1 MPSVTIAVS
10 RDAGALDWYVSH
22 EEAHDGSGQRF
33 FFQSAHGA
41 SARYF
46 VQDVR
51 ATMNRHQKRSL
62 KIETFHV
69 IQSYDLEEAAPDD
82 LEEGLRVHQR
92 GRAFARRAF
101 PGHQFKV
108 TTQRDGR
115 AGLWH
120 NHIQVANVSHVSAVL
135 EWKSRDKQSGL
146 LHERREPRP
155 AGRAFSPAMRNVF
168 RLRHSSDDLHREL
181 DGYSVKAMMERRAP
195 RTRSTTADVERRAA
209 GSYNW
214 RDDLR
219 ERCDDAAAQASSVD
233 DYMNRLQAVGVEV
246 RERGDDKNLSYGF
259 MDGEGKER
267 KARAGGRIGLGSDYS
282 RKGIEQLV
290 IEHTQARKQVA
301 ATLPAP
307 VAPAA
312 VPARVA
318 PIRIDAA
325 PSAAPQAQL
334 ETPSDDPLELLR
346 AEYGEE
352 LGDLEERLR
361 EEAAAE
367 DPELLAPIRD
377 HGVRLELESR
387 AQSGE
392 LRAQLEEARR
402 RPAEQPVQEVHE
414 VQQEELPSFGDR
426 SGGLGAALQGIR
438 TTEAQPSPEPVQE
451 AVEAPY
457 RSGLRDM
464 PKSATERTREVAA
477 LAAQFDEEAREAL
490 RSGGRIEEAKVP
502 KRIGPRFLQDHGER
516 FDASVL
522 AVLHKRAAKKQAVN
536 EAHEEMRGHHDR
548 TEELRKQ
555 GMRDDPT
562 MWMFS
567 KDWKDAV
574 KEFDKAEKQHKA
586 LKEEVRASDYD
597 SPADKA
603 AKAREKAFGASGGL
617 AQKVKDRE
625 GLFKKNSF
633 RGGADEQQELRER

>member
-181 DGYSVKAMMERRAP
+181 DGYSVEAMMEQRRAP

-233 DYMNRLQAVGVEV
+233 DYMDRLQAVGVEV

-282 RKGIEQLV
+282 RTGVEQLV
-290 IEHTQARKQVA
+290 LEHAQARKQVA

-318 PIRIDAA
+318 PIRIDAT
-325 PSAAPQAQL
+325 PSAVPQAQL
-334 ETPSDDPLELLR
+334 ERPSGDPLELLR

-352 LGDLEERLR
+352 LGALEERLR
-361 EEAAAE
+361 VEAAAE
-367 DPELLAPIRD
+367 DPELLALIRD

-402 RPAEQPVQEVHE
+402 RPADQPVQEVHE

-426 SGGLGAALQGIR
+426 SVGLGAALRGIR
-438 TTEAQPSPEPVQE
+438 TAEAQPSAEPVQE

-464 PKSATERTREVAA
+464 PKSATDRTREVAA
-477 LAAQFDEEAREAL
+477 RAAQFDEEAREVL

-502 KRIGPRFLQDHGER
+502 KRIGPSFLQNYGER

-522 AVLHKRAAKKQAVN
+522 AVLRKREAKKQAVR
-536 EAHEEMRGHHDR
+536 EAYEEMKERKDR
-548 TEELRKQ
+548 MDEVREE
-555 GMRDDPT
+555 GMREDPT
-562 MWMFS
+562 GWIFG
-567 KDWKDAV
+567 KDAKNAKDAQDAARKRYERLSREV
-574 KEFDKAEKQHKA
+574 QESDFA
-586 LKEEVRASDYD
+586 LPPDSQAMNRTAASMR
-597 SPADKA
+597 SK
-603 AKAREKAFGASGGL
+603 KS
-617 AQKVKDRE
+617 DRE
-625 GLFKKNSF
+625 LEEDRGLS
-633 RGGADEQQELRER
+633 L